1 MSTVLEHAYHESG
14 HALVARALGRPLE
27 MISVSIEGGL
37 TRTSEPAAA
46 ARTDEELERTAT
58 IILAG
63 EVAQRYAPRVPLD
76 APSSAQNGHME
87 LDAFTAGLIATAEG
101 ADGPLDSDA
110 LEQIRQKIGDEALER
125 SRTLATELIERQAVL
140 GYLERVADQL
150 LLYGVLTGDD
160 LETLLAPARA

>member
-63 EVAQRYAPRVPLD
+63 EVAQSYAPRVPLD

-101 ADGPLDSDA
+101 ADGPLDSDV
-110 LEQIRQKIGDEALER
+110 LEQIRQKIGD
-125 SRTLATELIERQAVL
+125 QAVARARAL
-140 GYLERVADQL
+140 AVELVERKAARGVLERVADRL
-150 LLYGVLTGDD
+150 LLVGVLTSGDV
-160 LETLLAPARA
+160 EALLAAAP